1 MPPALIQLLE
11 KILRAGSKYGK
22 QILSAI
28 IAIII
33 GWTGGKKRGRKKQR
47 KIDDEH
53 YSEII
58 ESLSEKQQL
67 EIADIIQ
74 KFSNNENELKKR
86 INDYLKSQG
95 INPIDF
101 KE

>member
-1 MPPALIQLLE
+1 M
-11 KILRAGSKYGK
+11 
-22 QILSAI
+22 
-28 IAIII
+28 
-33 GWTGGKKRGRKKQR
+33 RKKQR